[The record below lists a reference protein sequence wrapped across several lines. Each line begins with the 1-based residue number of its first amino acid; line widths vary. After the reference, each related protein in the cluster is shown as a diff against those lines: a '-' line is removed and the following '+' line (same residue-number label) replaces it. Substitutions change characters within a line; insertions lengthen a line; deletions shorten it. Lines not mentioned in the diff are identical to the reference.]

1 MKNCLQF
8 KFISYFEKLNI
19 LGEDRYIVDAVVN
32 DQGPNYILAK
42 RLQHWRAI
50 VSKEDG
56 CLVSTNIAPAT
67 ATASVVS
74 NKLFALAYKGQHH
87 FKPLEVSQ
95 QETSNAVMGMSNCV
109 LIVVIKIFLS
119 FPEM

>member
-1 MKNCLQF
+1 MKNCFQF

>member
-1 MKNCLQF
+1 MKFCF
-8 KFISYFEKLNI
+8 KTFFLVKNFLNSNSFHIFQKLNI
-19 LGEDRYIVDAVVN
+19 IGEDRYIVDAVVN

-95 QETSNAVMGMSNCV
+95 QETSNAVMGMSNC
-109 LIVVIKIFLS
+109 I
-119 FPEM
+119 

>member
-1 MKNCLQF
+1 MKNCFQF

-95 QETSNAVMGMSNCV
+95 QETSNAVMGKSNCV
-109 LIVVIKIFLS
+109 LIVVFNTLLTFIKV
-119 FPEM
+119 